1 MSQKKV
7 VSRKSTAS
15 RVRLNRLNK
24 MIGAASASQQSSFL
38 MRQRDEVGG
47 TVVNSENLNQS

>member
-47 TVVNSENLNQS
+47 TVVNSENLN